1 MEADVAKITKRAEE
15 FRDLPDAL
23 QRNLQT
29 FLTLTMDILAA
40 VHAKV
45 KASSLPEVSR
55 QTVSVSLLDT
65 VLYARLKPVVDDR
78 CAAQEVACAHH
89 LRGEPQVQ
97 DVARR
102 VLVSRAAGC
111 GDRAVAVAV
120 WCLVLCMTMFTILR
134 IIDRLLCS
142 CNWKS

>member
-1 MEADVAKITKRAEE
+1 MAKITKRAEE

-55 QTVSVSLLDT
+55 QAVSVPLLDA
-65 VLYARLKPVVDDR
+65 VLYAQLKPVVDDR

-89 LRGEPQVQ
+89 LCGEPQVQ

-102 VLVSRAAGC
+102 VFSLGALGRR
-111 GDRAVAVAV
+111 DRCLIHFAVYQ
-120 WCLVLCMTMFTILR
+120 
-134 IIDRLLCS
+134 
-142 CNWKS
+142 